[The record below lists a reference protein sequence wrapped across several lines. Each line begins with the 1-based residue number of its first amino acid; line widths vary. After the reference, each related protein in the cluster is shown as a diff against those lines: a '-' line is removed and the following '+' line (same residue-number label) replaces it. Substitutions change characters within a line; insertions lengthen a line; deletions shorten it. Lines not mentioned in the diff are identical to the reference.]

1 MDSSPPSPSVPG
13 ILQARILEWGSH
25 FLLQGIF
32 PTQGSNLGL
41 LHCKLLLYRLSQQ
54 GNLKQYLV
62 LGMIMGCIPL
72 IIASIYS

>member
-1 MDSSPPSPSVPG
+1 MEDL
-13 ILQARILEWGSH
+13 IFLEHLRECH

-32 PTQGSNLGL
+32 PTQGSSPGL
-41 LHCKLLLYRLSQQ
+41 LHCKLLLYCLSHQ